1 MTDNLT
7 ADLAASFTVTGKT
20 ALISGGARGL
30 GAEFARVL
38 AAAGASVMIT
48 DVLDDAGRATA
59 ESIVAA
65 GGRADYRTL
74 DVREEDAWARVVA
87 ETVETFGGL
96 EILVNNAG
104 IELMTP
110 IVEADAADYKRLI
123 SINVDGTY
131 FGCKHAVAAMKP
143 GGLAGNGG
151 SIINMSSVAGLIG
164 VPWLSAY
171 GAAKGAVRMLTK
183 DVAVECGR
191 LGYGVRCNSVH
202 PGLVQTDMG
211 DSFLRHNMELSGASS
226 LEEVAAGFLAAH
238 PIGRTG
244 TTRDVAA
251 AVLFL
256 ASDASSWITGVE
268 LPVDGGWSAT

>member
-7 ADLAASFTVTGKT
+7 TELAASFTVAGKT

-38 AAAGASVMIT
+38 AAAGAGVMIT
-48 DVLDDAGRATA
+48 DVLDDAGAATA
-59 ESIVAA
+59 AEIVAA
-65 GGRADYRTL
+65 GGRAEYRRL
-74 DVREEDAWARVVA
+74 DVTSEDDWAAAVA
-87 ETVETFGGL
+87 ATVETFGGL

-104 IELMTP
+104 VELMVP
-110 IVEADAADYKRLI
+110 IVDADADAYRRLM
-123 SINVDGTY
+123 SINLDGTY
-131 FGCKHAVAAMKP
+131 FGCKHAIAAMKP
-143 GGLAGNGG
+143 GGAAGNGG

-171 GAAKGAVRMLTK
+171 GASKGAIRVLTK
-183 DVAVECGR
+183 DLAVECGR
-191 LGYGVRCNSVH
+191 LGYGVRCNSIH

-211 DSFLRHNMELSGASS
+211 DQFLRHNMELSGAPSV
-226 LEEVAAGFLAAH
+226 EDVAAAFLAAH

-244 TTRDVAA
+244 TTRDVASA
-251 AVLFL
+251 MLFL